1 MKHTAQE
8 VKSALFVISD
18 FCTEQTSCKE
28 CPFGGID
35 MFDQSIPCLLKTS
48 APNEFFPFAMSIPA
62 ADFSK
67 KSEKP
72 MQTVKCANRVDFS
85 EKQEKSIT

>member
-35 MFDQSIPCLLKTS
+35 TFDQSIPCLLKTS

-67 KSEKP
+67 
-72 MQTVKCANRVDFS
+72 VCAEPNKKAGHKKR
-85 EKQEKSIT
+85 SIPAQKENE